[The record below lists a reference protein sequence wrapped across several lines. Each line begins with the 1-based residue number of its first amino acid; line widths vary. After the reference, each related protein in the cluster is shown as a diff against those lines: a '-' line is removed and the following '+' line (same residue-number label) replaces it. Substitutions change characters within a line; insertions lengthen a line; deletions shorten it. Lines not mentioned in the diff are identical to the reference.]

1 MADISSFK
9 PHGTGGESYNFK
21 DATARSNI
29 STLSNT
35 VNNLGTRVTALEN
48 SGGGFKLYYGADIE
62 IEDAE
67 DYEYTDCDYVVTCR
81 YQRWNDESGSWIKED
96 YWTIGNYTNKKTGE
110 YNVLVRSPA
119 TGDILIYNNAIYM
132 RNTPVYSGQNNTGS
146 IVGYTY
152 SYRDITE
159 FYYIIGVVEVNIE
172 NEDYPNHYNTFT
184 RLKLCKLDYA

>member
-9 PHGTGGESYNFK
+9 PNGTGGASYNFK

-48 SGGGFKLYYGADIE
+48 AGGGFKLYYGADIE
-62 IEDAE
+62 IEDAV
-67 DYEYTDCDYVVTCR
+67 DYDYTDCDYVVTCR
-81 YQRWNDESGSWIKED
+81 RQMWNNESGSWVKED
-96 YWTIGNYTNKKTGE
+96 YWTIANYRKDQSGE
-110 YNVLVRSPA
+110 DVLLRSPA
-119 TGDILIYNNAIYM
+119 TGDILIYNNARLL

-172 NEDYPNHYNTFT
+172 SEDYPKHYNTFT